1 MGRQLVVHRLHR
13 WQRFLTNRGPKRLDE
28 LQELGLALLRV
39 LPGDMVAQEL
49 QPCEA
54 ERLEDLSGRGVDE
67 GADMLRIRRI
77 GEDGGEVLI
86 IIVVLLVVPVKR
98 GVRRLLVEPG

>member
-1 MGRQLVVHRLHR
+1 MGRQLVVHRLHS
-13 WQRFLTNRGPKRLDE
+13 FLGKRGPKRLDE
-28 LQELGLALLRV
+28 LQELGLALLCV

-67 GADMLRIRRI
+67 GADMLRIRRV

-86 IIVVLLVVPVKR
+86 IIVVFLVVPVKR
-98 GVRRLLVEPG
+98 GVRRLLVESG